1 MGPDCGQKKEN
12 NLFFRELQKIRLVPV
27 VVIDDPA
34 QALPLA
40 TLLTAGGLGC
50 VEVTLRTDEALAAL
64 GRMTREPGLLVG
76 AGTVLTLDQAKAAA
90 DQGAQFLVSPG
101 LSPKIVEWCYKRQ
114 LPIVPGCATA
124 SEIQLAWELGLKLVK
139 FFPAEQLGGV
149 AMLSALG
156 AVFQG
161 MQFMPTGGIT
171 KHNLL
176 NYLALPQVAA
186 CGGSWMVRGDW
197 LKRGEFKK
205 IKEEIAASVTL
216 LGSMAR
222 TPK

>member
-1 MGPDCGQKKEN
+1 M
-12 NLFFRELQKIRLVPV
+12 FFQELQKLRLVPV
-27 VVIDDPA
+27 VVIDDPD
-34 QALPLA
+34 QAPPLA
-40 TLLTAGGLGC
+40 TLLVAGGLYC

-64 GRMTREPGLLVG
+64 GKMAKESKLLVG

-90 DQGAQFLVSPG
+90 DEGAQFLVSPG
-101 LSPKIVEWCYKRQ
+101 ISAKIVEWCCKRQ

-124 SEIQLAWELGLKLVK
+124 SEMQLAWELGLKMVK

-176 NYLALPQVAA
+176 EYLALPQVVA

-197 LKRGEFKK
+197 LKNGDFKK
-205 IKEEIAASVTL
+205 IEEEITASVAL
-216 LGSMAR
+216 LGSMTR